1 MDNLGVKYLLGLGKK
16 DEAVAKGWADF
27 IGEMPTS
34 YAINPL
40 EKVTPYEKD
49 NWWYILRTLFL
60 LFRCDAI
67 VLLKDWDK
75 LRSTRIQFM
84 FAKFLGLVVFDGIE
98 DESGKRLV
106 QEGIKWNY

>member
-1 MDNLGVKYLLGLGKK
+1 MDNLVVKYFLGLGKK

-75 LRSTRIQFM
+75 LGVQGFNSCSPNSWVLSCSTASRM
-84 FAKFLGLVVFDGIE
+84 KAVKD
-98 DESGKRLV
+98 
-106 QEGIKWNY
+106 